1 MSSVLN
7 SSTYT
12 CSGCQKRCNCISDF
26 IQHLEKSTKSTCQAV
41 HNDLKYQI
49 CQSHFL
55 PHHNPPL
62 DQSSTSKQH
71 RRNPRD
77 LKNNTLHPH
86 SSNPEQ
92 QEYFEGDFFGNDYA
106 GDDFPGFDPP
116 ESNVDDTNEEEDA
129 DADREENI
137 GKDIEAVWEPH
148 CSPVLLQPEEINS
161 SSSNQL
167 ISEDERLPV
176 PIIDPLLQR
185 LPAHREDIHVE
196 VFGGSFDPNDGFE
209 SYQSCLPGISENPW
223 APFASCIDWE
233 VAWWAK
239 MRGTGSTAFLE
250 LLAVDGLYESLGL
263 SYRTSAELNCIIDNQ
278 LPAQRPSFSRQEV
291 VVAGKAFDLF
301 KQPILDCI
309 CSLYSSPNFA
319 PYLCVSPERHYTDAN
334 KVNRLYHDMYT
345 GKWWWST
352 QTQLEKDKPGATI
365 VPVIIFSDKTQVT
378 LFRNKSAY
386 PVYLTIG
393 NLPKEIPVLN
403 LFHAC
408 MNDLLSP
415 LKNAGKAGV
424 AMESGDR
431 IKRRCHPILAAYI
444 GDYPEQMLVTCGYY
458 GDNELGGYPCT
469 TGFRDPT
476 AAVEA
481 VKSIGTSEWVEN
493 CLDANI
499 KPVQHPFWEDLPY
512 TDIFR
517 AITSDILHQLYQGVM
532 KHLIQWLKTI
542 VGAEEIDAHVQRL
555 PPNHGLQHFHKG
567 ITSLSWVSGTEHK
580 QMCSFLLSLVVDIP
594 NLSSSDSHRLLMA
607 TKSLLDFLDQSLVTI
622 EASLAEFHKY
632 KAIFIDLGAR
642 EHFNLPKL
650 HFLCHYVRA
659 FKLFGTSN
667 NYNTKTTEPSNR
679 KDEYFQMTK
688 WLERHEKVG
697 HHMSYINWKKSQAAT
712 SSHLP
717 FSHDTHVPGVR
728 YDFPSSQRSLD
739 DMQCHLTQY
748 LAKTGKLVLITKL
761 EDSATLGYGA
771 VKFESTLKRYIAQ
784 FGDPELRPG
793 EVEDMAS
800 FLTLPFRSILVW
812 HKLKFWHEQLFG
824 KETLDVISANPRR
837 CNLQGQVIQASRY
850 STALI
855 RVEKDDGRG
864 LQIGR
869 ICVIFSLPVK
879 NLDCLFPVET
889 PLPAHL
895 AYVKWFSKFRQNP
908 DPHNGLYHIKPL
920 LWRDG
925 SRAVSIV
932 PLDTIQQSVHL
943 YPKWGGTVPPEWTHE
958 SILDTCSLFFLSLFI
973 DTHMY
978 FRMQQKHDT
987 RGKGINYYEKV
998 VIIIGTLVVIIASSE
1013 GSWAKYDNNWLF

>member
-1 MSSVLN
+1 
-7 SSTYT
+7 
-12 CSGCQKRCNCISDF
+12 
-26 IQHLEKSTKSTCQAV
+26 
-41 HNDLKYQI
+41 
-49 CQSHFL
+49 
-55 PHHNPPL
+55 
-62 DQSSTSKQH
+62 
-71 RRNPRD
+71 
-77 LKNNTLHPH
+77 
-86 SSNPEQ
+86 
-92 QEYFEGDFFGNDYA
+92 
-106 GDDFPGFDPP
+106 
-116 ESNVDDTNEEEDA
+116 
-129 DADREENI
+129 
-137 GKDIEAVWEPH
+137 
-148 CSPVLLQPEEINS
+148 
-161 SSSNQL
+161 
-167 ISEDERLPV
+167 
-176 PIIDPLLQR
+176 
-185 LPAHREDIHVE
+185 
-196 VFGGSFDPNDGFE
+196 
-209 SYQSCLPGISENPW
+209 
-223 APFASCIDWE
+223 
-233 VAWWAK
+233 
-239 MRGTGSTAFLE
+239 MRGTGSTAFSE
-250 LLAVDGLYESLGL
+250 LLAIDGLYESLGL
-263 SYRTSAELNCIIDNQ
+263 SYCTSAELNCIIDNQ
-278 LPAQRPSFSRQEV
+278 LPAQHPSFSRQEV

-309 CSLYSSPNFA
+309 RSLYSSPNFA

-352 QTQLEKDKPGATI
+352 QKQLEKDKPGATI

-424 AMESGDR
+424 AMES
-431 IKRRCHPILAAYI
+431 
-444 GDYPEQMLVTCGYY
+444 DYPEQMLVTCGYY
-458 GDNELGGYPCT
+458 GDSLVCMVSKDELGGYPCT

-481 VKSIGTSEWVEN
+481 VKSIGTSEWVKN

-512 TDIFR
+512 TDIFC
-517 AITSDILHQLYQGVM
+517 AITSNILHQLYQGVM

-542 VGAEEIDAHVQRL
+542 VGAEEIDAR
-555 PPNHGLQHFHKG
+555 G

-607 TKSLLDFLDQSLVTI
+607 TKSLLDFLYQARYPIHSDQSLVII

-642 EHFNLPKL
+642 EHFNLLKL

-712 SSHLP
+712 QPQLPCLGSSHGASEPHTHPLRL
-717 FSHDTHVPGVR
+717 HD
-728 YDFPSSQRSLD
+728 YNSKS
-739 DMQCHLTQY
+739 
-748 LAKTGKLVLITKL
+748 VLITKL

-771 VKFESTLKRYIAQ
+771 VKFESTLKHYIAQ
-784 FGDPELRPG
+784 FRDPELTPG
-793 EVEDMAS
+793 EVENMAS
-800 FLTLPFRSILVW
+800 FLTLPFRSVLVW
-812 HKLKFWHEQLFG
+812 HKLKFRHEQLFG
-824 KETLDVISANPRR
+824 KETLDVISANPHR

-850 STALI
+850 STPLI

-864 LQIGR
+864 LQIGHIR
-869 ICVIFSLPVK
+869 VIFSLPVK

-895 AYVKWFSKFRQNP
+895 AYVEWFSKFRQNP
-908 DPHNGLYHIKPL
+908 DPHTGLYHIKPL

-932 PLDTIQQSVHL
+932 LLDTIQQSVHL
-943 YPKWGGTVPPEWTHE
+943 YPKWGGTVPPEWTYE
-958 SILDTCSLFFLSLFI
+958 SILDTCPLFFLSLFT

-978 FRMQQKHDT
+978 FRMQ
-987 RGKGINYYEKV
+987 
-998 VIIIGTLVVIIASSE
+998 
-1013 GSWAKYDNNWLF
+1013 

>member
-1 MSSVLN
+1 
-7 SSTYT
+7 
-12 CSGCQKRCNCISDF
+12 
-26 IQHLEKSTKSTCQAV
+26 
-41 HNDLKYQI
+41 
-49 CQSHFL
+49 
-55 PHHNPPL
+55 
-62 DQSSTSKQH
+62 
-71 RRNPRD
+71 
-77 LKNNTLHPH
+77 
-86 SSNPEQ
+86 
-92 QEYFEGDFFGNDYA
+92 
-106 GDDFPGFDPP
+106 
-116 ESNVDDTNEEEDA
+116 
-129 DADREENI
+129 
-137 GKDIEAVWEPH
+137 
-148 CSPVLLQPEEINS
+148 
-161 SSSNQL
+161 
-167 ISEDERLPV
+167 
-176 PIIDPLLQR
+176 
-185 LPAHREDIHVE
+185 
-196 VFGGSFDPNDGFE
+196 
-209 SYQSCLPGISENPW
+209 
-223 APFASCIDWE
+223 
-233 VAWWAK
+233 
-239 MRGTGSTAFLE
+239 MRGTGSTAFSE
-250 LLAVDGLYESLGL
+250 LLAIDGLYESLGL

-291 VVAGKAFDLF
+291 VVAGEAFDLF
-301 KQPILDCI
+301 KRPILDCI
-309 CSLYSSPNFA
+309 RSLYSSPNFA

-352 QTQLEKDKPGATI
+352 QKQLEKDKPGATI
-365 VPVIIFSDKTQVT
+365 VPVIISSDKTQVT

-393 NLPKEIPVLN
+393 NLPKEIRRKPSQQGQILLAYLPTTRLQHISNKAARRRAVSN

-415 LKNAGKAGV
+415 LKNAGKVGV
-424 AMESGDR
+424 AMESGDG

-458 GDNELGGYPCT
+458 GDSPVCMVSKDELGGYPCT

-512 TDIFR
+512 TVIFR
-517 AITSDILHQLYQGVM
+517 AITPDILHQLYQGVM

-542 VGAEEIDAHVQRL
+542 VGAEEIDARVRRL
-555 PPNHGLQHFHKG
+555 PPNHGLRHFHKG
-567 ITSLSWVSGTEHK
+567 ITSLSRVSGTEHK

-607 TKSLLDFLDQSLVTI
+607 TKSLLDFLYQARYPIHSDQSLVTI

-659 FKLFGTSN
+659 FKLFGTSD
-667 NYNTKTTEPSNR
+667 NYNTETTERLHIDFAKDAYRASNR

-688 WLERHEKVG
+688 WLERREKVG

-728 YDFPSSQRSLD
+728 YDFPGSQRSLN

-748 LAKTGKLVLITKL
+748 LAKTGKSVLITKL
-761 EDSATLGYGA
+761 EDLATLGYGA

-784 FGDPELRPG
+784 FRDPELTPG

-800 FLTLPFRSILVW
+800 FLTLPFRSVLVW
-812 HKLKFWHEQLFG
+812 HKLKFRHEQLFG
-824 KETLDVISANPRR
+824 KETLDVISASPRR
-837 CNLQGQVIQASRY
+837 CNSQGQVIQASRY

-864 LQIGR
+864 FFLQGLQIGR
-869 ICVIFSLPVK
+869 IRVIFSLPVK
-879 NLDCLFPVET
+879 NLDRLFPSET

-895 AYVKWFSKFRQNP
+895 AYVEWFSKFRQNP
-908 DPHNGLYHIKPL
+908 DPHTGLYHIKPL

-943 YPKWGGTVPPEWTHE
+943 YPKWGGTVPPEWTYE
-958 SILDTCSLFFLSLFI
+958 SILDTCPSFFLSLFA
-973 DTHMY
+973 DTHIY
-978 FRMQQKHDT
+978 FRMQ
-987 RGKGINYYEKV
+987 
-998 VIIIGTLVVIIASSE
+998 
-1013 GSWAKYDNNWLF
+1013 